1 MREEL
6 KDNRNM
12 RIGYID
18 KQLNGQITI
27 FDKNGARIGEIR
39 PSGHRLEAMDRTGRK
54 FAYWDETNDTTFE
67 WNGRRID
74 KGNLLIPMYF
84 QN

>member
-1 MREEL
+1 MREEI

-18 KQLNGQITI
+18 KQLNGQVTI
-27 FDKNGARIGEIR
+27 FDKNGVRIGEIR
-39 PSGHRLEAMDRTGRK
+39 PYGHRLEAYDKTGRK
-54 FAYWDETNDTTFE
+54 LAYWDETNDTTFE
-67 WNGRRID
+67 NNGRKIA
-74 KGNLLIPMYF
+74 KGNLLIGMYF